1 MPGSS
6 IADDVRVAL
15 RAAADPAIAP
25 AQQAY
30 MKSAMPFLGVRVPE
44 ARRIARAAVPKGV
57 PTADLLLAAT
67 GLWDAA
73 EVREER
79 YAAMALLGVR
89 SLRGRLELVPVIER
103 FVVEGR
109 WWDITDELAHR
120 VAELLD
126 AVPAAMRPIVL
137 DWSVDRRD
145 VPVVD
150 AGLWLR
156 RLAILAQ
163 LGRGERI
170 DRDLL
175 VEVVEPNV
183 DDPDF
188 FIRKAIGW
196 ALREVARHD
205 PGWVVAFVEARELS
219 PLSRREALK
228 HVG

>member
-1 MPGSS
+1 MTQ
-6 IADDVRVAL
+6 IADTIRTSLRDVADPS
-15 RAAADPAIAP
+15 RAAG
-25 AQQAY
+25 QQAY
-30 MKSAMPFLGVRVPE
+30 MKSAMPFLGVRVPD
-44 ARRIARAAVPKGV
+44 ARRVARAAVPKGE
-57 PTADLLLAAT
+57 TSTELLDAAADLWSRAVA
-67 GLWDAA
+67 
-73 EVREER
+73 REER

-89 SLRGRLELVPVIER
+89 ALRGRLELVPVIER
-103 FVVEGR
+103 FTVEGR

-120 VAELLD
+120 VSELLD
-126 AVPAAMRPIVL
+126 AHPAHMTTVVV
-137 DWSVDRRD
+137 DWSIDRRD
-145 VPVVD
+145 APVSG

-175 VEVVEPNV
+175 TAVIDPNV
-183 DDPDF
+183 DDSDF

-205 PGWVVAFVEARELS
+205 PDWVVAFVDARELS

-228 HVG
+228 HVA